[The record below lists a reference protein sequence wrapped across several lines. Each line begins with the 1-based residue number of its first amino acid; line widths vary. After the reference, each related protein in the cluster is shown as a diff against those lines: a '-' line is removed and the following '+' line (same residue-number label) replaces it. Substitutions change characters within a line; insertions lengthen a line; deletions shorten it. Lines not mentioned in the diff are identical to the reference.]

1 MIPQDLLDIED
12 DLIFGSSGGFRE
24 CDGLMWW
31 YNVWIGDAPGDE
43 PSDTTQAAYSE
54 ASNAVEALGYK
65 TIYRSIEHDY
75 ACFTIEV
82 NANAE

>member
-12 DLIFGSSGGFRE
+12 DLIFGSSGGFSE
-24 CDGLMWW
+24 GGGKMWW

-43 PSDTTQAAYSE
+43 PSETAQAAYSA
-54 ASNAVEALGYK
+54 ASNAVSALGYK
-65 TIYRSIEHDY
+65 TNYRSIEHDY

-82 NANAE
+82 KQ